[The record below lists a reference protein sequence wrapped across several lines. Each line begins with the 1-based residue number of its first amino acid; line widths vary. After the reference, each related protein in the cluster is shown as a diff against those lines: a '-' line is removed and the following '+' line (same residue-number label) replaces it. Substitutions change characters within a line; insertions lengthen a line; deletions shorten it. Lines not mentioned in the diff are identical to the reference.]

1 MAVWGEVSVSTGGS
15 GVGIFFPEDEDE
27 DENGDGD
34 GDDDDDDEDE
44 NEDENED
51 EGQVVSRVGMPCA
64 SRELVDVWA
73 SSLGFKF
80 RSADNGV
87 PDRLN

>member
-1 MAVWGEVSVSTGGS
+1 MSTGGS
-15 GVGIFFPEDEDE
+15 GVGIFFDEDEDE
-27 DENGDGD
+27 DED
-34 GDDDDDDEDE
+34 GDD
-44 NEDENED
+44 NED

-64 SRELVDVWA
+64 SGELVDVWA
-73 SSLGFKF
+73 SSLGFKL

>member
-1 MAVWGEVSVSTGGS
+1 MSTGGS

-34 GDDDDDDEDE
+34 GDDDDDDAEGE

-64 SRELVDVWA
+64 SGELVGVWA

-87 PDRLN
+87 PDRLD